1 MRECRKRDEKT
12 LNDEK
17 RNIPRDNNL
26 KRWRLIENL
35 DRESR
40 HKRER
45 ESAIVK
51 KQFCARG
58 RDSSKPLTTE
68 TKHTQTRRLEMK
80 FVAAFLLFALCASS
94 VAYAVEHRKLQ
105 QNPFPLDLNAFAT
118 TVSGQITDNFGSLS
132 GNVPSG
138 SFFAPYLDGFQ
149 TILTGLATTVPQQI
163 YDGPLAA
170 ASPLAG

>member
-1 MRECRKRDEKT
+1 MPLSRTK
-12 LNDEK
+12 
-17 RNIPRDNNL
+17 IPGEEDDDDAPG
-26 KRWRLIENL
+26 EEAP
-35 DRESR
+35 ESWDMDGF
-40 HKRER
+40 KELER
-45 ESAIVK
+45 RVEA
-51 KQFCARG
+51 
-58 RDSSKPLTTE
+58 
-68 TKHTQTRRLEMK
+68 
-80 FVAAFLLFALCASS
+80 
-94 VAYAVEHRKLQ
+94 EHRKLQ

-118 TVSGQITDNFGSLS
+118 TVSGQITDNFGNLA

>member
-1 MRECRKRDEKT
+1 
-12 LNDEK
+12 
-17 RNIPRDNNL
+17 
-26 KRWRLIENL
+26 
-35 DRESR
+35 
-40 HKRER
+40 
-45 ESAIVK
+45 
-51 KQFCARG
+51 
-58 RDSSKPLTTE
+58 
-68 TKHTQTRRLEMK
+68 MK

-105 QNPFPLDLNAFAT
+105 QNPFPLNLNALAT

-132 GNVPSG
+132 GNLPSG
-138 SFFAPYLDGFQ
+138 SFFGPYLDGFQ

>member
-1 MRECRKRDEKT
+1 MG
-12 LNDEK
+12 
-17 RNIPRDNNL
+17 
-26 KRWRLIENL
+26 
-35 DRESR
+35 SR

-45 ESAIVK
+45 ESAIVR

-58 RDSSKPLTTE
+58 RDSSKPPTTE

-118 TVSGQITDNFGSLS
+118 TVSGQITDNF
-132 GNVPSG
+132 PSG

-163 YDGPLAA
+163 YD
-170 ASPLAG
+170 

>member
-1 MRECRKRDEKT
+1 
-12 LNDEK
+12 
-17 RNIPRDNNL
+17 
-26 KRWRLIENL
+26 
-35 DRESR
+35 
-40 HKRER
+40 
-45 ESAIVK
+45 
-51 KQFCARG
+51 
-58 RDSSKPLTTE
+58 
-68 TKHTQTRRLEMK
+68 MK

-149 TILTGLATTVPQQI
+149 TILTGLVTTVPQQI